1 MRHVALRTTEDATL
15 LTTQRRLTV
24 EELGSYIADA
34 ARALEDHLA
43 ASGATRAGALRV
55 TYHGMVTED
64 SDGPVEVAVPFAGG
78 TQPSRELRVRRQPA
92 GREAVT
98 VLTRDEAEF
107 PRILDAYDA
116 VARWC
121 DAAGLERAG
130 SPVEVHLTGRDV
142 DPGRAHLEVAWPVR

>member
-1 MRHVALRTTEDATL
+1 M
-15 LTTQRRLTV
+15 
-24 EELGSYIADA
+24 
-34 ARALEDHLA
+34 
-43 ASGATRAGALRV
+43 
-55 TYHGMVTED
+55 
-64 SDGPVEVAVPFAGG
+64 
-78 TQPSRELRVRRQPA
+78 RRQPA